1 MNLTNDLALTL
12 DLPFHLLFHL
22 LFHLKKDIKIIL
34 QIYILIMHKSRNLEP
49 RNLEPR
55 NLEPRNLEP
64 RNTSHIPEEI
74 LQDFPKFELSYET
87 MIHKKVHDSDM
98 IYAIPDGPKFLAWF
112 TVYNDENVCFIL
124 DANNKTKNIQIAV
137 TSFNDH
143 LVYGQGTVFYGT
155 IFKYNEVSCFCIE
168 NMYYY
173 KGLCITDYNYLNK
186 MQVVKTCLQNDLSS
200 NALTN
205 KFTIF
210 GLPIMN
216 TNFNA
221 LLRDIDLLPYKI
233 SQIQFRFKNARKILA
248 VKYFK
253 PRTNIHD
260 TNIHDTNIHDTGT
273 KSKNNIGTKEK
284 GNIVFKVSP
293 QIQTDIYNLFVL
305 NEDLKD
311 EFYDIAFIPD
321 LKTSVLM
328 NKLFRNIKENQNLDA
343 LEESD
348 DEAEFENEKEDKFVF
363 LDRSFKMN
371 CHYNYKFKK
380 WVPLSVA
387 ARDSRVISSNKL

>member
-1 MNLTNDLALTL
+1 
-12 DLPFHLLFHL
+12 
-22 LFHLKKDIKIIL
+22 
-34 QIYILIMHKSRNLEP
+34 MHKTHKDRPCIDRPCIDKSC
-49 RNLEPR
+49 
-55 NLEPRNLEP
+55 
-64 RNTSHIPEEI
+64 ID
-74 LQDFPKFELSYET
+74 DFPKFELSYET
-87 MIHKKVHDSDM
+87 MMHNKVHDSDIM
-98 IYAIPDGPKFLAWF
+98 YAIPDGLKFFAWF
-112 TVYNDENVCFIL
+112 TVYNGEHVCFIL
-124 DANNKTKNIQIAV
+124 DCNNKTKNIQLAV
-137 TSFNDH
+137 TSFNDT
-143 LVYGQGTVFYGT
+143 LVYGQGTILYGT

-168 NMYYY
+168 DIYYY

-186 MQVVKTCLQNDLSS
+186 MQVCKTCLQNDLSS
-200 NALTN
+200 NAITN

-233 SQIQFRFKNARKILA
+233 SQIQFRYLNSRKILS
-248 VKYFK
+248 VKYYK
-253 PRTNIHD
+253 PRA
-260 TNIHDTNIHDTGT
+260 
-273 KSKNNIGTKEK
+273 NNNTEKGTKEK

-305 NEDLKD
+305 NEDLNE

-321 LKTSVLM
+321 LKTSILM

-348 DEAEFENEKEDKFVF
+348 DEAEFENEREDKFVF

-371 CHYNYKFKK
+371 CQYNYKFKK
-380 WVPLSVA
+380 WVPLSLA
-387 ARDSRVISSNKL
+387 ARDSQVISSTKL